1 MTYVKWTF
9 IFLVLAVVA
18 AFLHYVLPS
27 RDVVRIVGTEVRL
40 EEKTR
45 TGPNG
50 QQQLYQDDVYF
61 IKTVEPDGDPRVY
74 RNEDNFWYFKFDS
87 ANLDTAASNL
97 VSTEA
102 NPRWVVVKHYGWR
115 MPIFS
120 MYPNAVSMRLASGPD
135 EDLFPWL
142 NLVLI
147 ALLVLAVLVL
157 RRVFLTVIGRR
168 HVDPLVAEVD
178 RRFSDRPAWWRR
190 RWRALRGRR

>member
-1 MTYVKWTF
+1 MAYLKWTF
-9 IFLVLAVVA
+9 ILLVLAIVA
-18 AFLHYVLPS
+18 AFLHYILPS

-61 IKTVEPDGDPRVY
+61 IKSVEPDGDPRVY
-74 RNEDNFWYFKFDS
+74 RNEDNLWYFKFDS

-102 NPRWVVVKHYGWR
+102 DPRWVVVKHYGWR

-142 NLVLI
+142 NLALI

-157 RRVFLTVIGRR
+157 RRVFLIVIGRR
-168 HVDPLVAEVD
+168 HVDPVVAEVD
-178 RRFSDRPAWWRR
+178 RRFSDRPGWWRR
-190 RWRALRGRR
+190 RWRGLRRR